1 MGFTDYLEQVR
12 AEVEGDAFFRLL
24 KSNLAAGHRVQ
35 KVSYVPAEGQ
45 QPPRY
50 RFLLARLGT
59 LTTVD
64 VPAGQEAVERF
75 LVETR
80 QKLASRDD
88 EVLRCQ
94 LRLRRAVDA
103 LTKVLGKEAVR
114 EAVLHLG
121 WDLGGPTASRMA
133 TTSARP
139 GLSSMT
145 RLATAQ
151 LRHEFDANVRDLYAE
166 RGYPLQESGSI
177 ADEALAKLI
186 EAA

>member
-35 KVSYVPAEGQ
+35 KVSFVPAEGQ

-50 RFLLARLGT
+50 RFLLARMGA

-75 LVETR
+75 LAETR
-80 QKLASRDD
+80 QKLSSRED
-88 EVLRCQ
+88 EVLRCH
-94 LRLRRAVDA
+94 LRLHRAVDA
-103 LTKVLGKEAVR
+103 LAKVLGKDAVR

-121 WDLGGPTASRMA
+121 RDLGGPASSRLVA
-133 TTSARP
+133 NSVFP
-139 GLSSMT
+139 GLSSTT

-151 LRHEFDANVRDLYAE
+151 LRHAFDAHVRDLYAE
-166 RGYPLQESGSI
+166 RGYPLQEAGSI